1 MSDGGCS
8 LVQGVKVLEEA
19 VGRRNVH
26 REQETLGPVAA
37 AQTCQ
42 PRGAECSMHQAGERQ
57 CTRREVGST
66 IESPSLH
73 AQANPSLRFKDA
85 LN

>member
-1 MSDGGCS
+1 MTPMGAIVPDSGQAARAAGPC
-8 LVQGVKVLEEA
+8 LMVVVALYKVLEEA

-26 REQETLGPVAA
+26 REQETLGPVAT

-66 IESPSLH
+66 
-73 AQANPSLRFKDA
+73 
-85 LN
+85 